1 MAKIETIEGI
11 GPAFQE
17 KLAAAG
23 VTSVE
28 GLLESGASDSA
39 RATLA
44 EASNIPQKRIDTWV
58 SMADLMR
65 LAGVGGQFAELMV
78 RSGVNSVST
87 LSGMDSV
94 ELRSALETENEAKNM
109 VKKIPSV
116 DTLSGYIQAAGHLD
130 DVQK

>member
-17 KLAAAG
+17 KLAGAG

-44 EASNIPQKRIDTWV
+44 EASGIPQKRIDTWV

-78 RSGVNSVST
+78 RSGVNSVAT
-87 LSGMDSV
+87 LGGMSGDT
-94 ELRSALETENEAKNM
+94 LRASLETENEAKNM

-116 DTLSGYIQAAGHLD
+116 DTLNGYIQAASHIEDIL
-130 DVQK
+130 K

>member
-17 KLAAAG
+17 KLAGAG
-23 VTSVE
+23 VTTVE

-44 EASNIPQKRIDTWV
+44 EASSIPQKRIDTWV

-78 RSGVNSVST
+78 RSGVNSVANLASMNGE
-87 LSGMDSV
+87 S
-94 ELRSALETENEAKNM
+94 LRSALETENEAKNM

-116 DTLSGYIQAAGHLD
+116 DTLNGYIQAASHLD